1 MVPSLCIGI
10 GRCYNE
16 MVAKRERRLGCPTRK
31 LTLTTSWQR
40 YHASG
45 VVPARTDGYSSIQVR
60 LVDDGRIWADAL
72 QFETGEEP
80 TAFEDQAGMET
91 EGA

>member
-1 MVPSLCIGI
+1 MEKQKKQAAAMAAVTLYLKAEREGMIASIG
-10 GRCYNE
+10 G
-16 MVAKRERRLGCPTRK
+16 AGCPTQK

-45 VVPARTDGYSSIQVR
+45 VVPARAHRYSSIQVR
-60 LVDDGRIWADAL
+60 LVDDGKIWADAL

-80 TAFEDQAGMET
+80 TAFED
-91 EGA
+91 

>member
-1 MVPSLCIGI
+1 
-10 GRCYNE
+10 
-16 MVAKRERRLGCPTRK
+16 MVASIGGAGCPTRK

-40 YHASG
+40 YHTSG
-45 VVPARTDGYSSIQVR
+45 VVPARAHRYGSIQVR

-80 TAFEDQAGMET
+80 TAFED
-91 EGA
+91 